1 MKTIY
6 IVKVTSST
14 KRLLIHYTDKS
25 LEILDF
31 ERPLD
36 CIDKMQEL
44 KANNPRFTFFDI
56 ATSYDWP
63 SIPYTE
69 NDIRF

>member
-1 MKTIY
+1 MKCIDL
-6 IVKVTSST
+6 VKVTSST

-56 ATSYDWP
+56 GTQWSWP
-63 SIPYTE
+63 SIPYRMNETG
-69 NDIRF
+69 F